1 MRRRRSKRL
10 FVNLSGK
17 QDSYWTQLWK
27 ASASSRHPWGHLVSR
42 GKLSGTQ
49 DRDMPSQ
56 RPVSVFF
63 HFYMNGHLIKR

>member
-27 ASASSRHPWGHLVSR
+27 ASASSIADTHGDTLFHEGNSQVLKTETCQVKGMS
-42 GKLSGTQ
+42 LS
-49 DRDMPSQ
+49 
-56 RPVSVFF
+56 FF
-63 HFYMNGHLIKR
+63 IFI